1 MTGLVMLVDDEEH
14 LRTACMQA
22 LDLAGIEVEAF
33 ASADGVVDRIGQS
46 WPGVLVT
53 DIKMPGTSG
62 LELMAAV
69 LAVDPDLPVVLIT
82 GHGDVPMAVQAMR
95 DGAYDFLEKPF
106 ASDLLVDAVRRALE
120 KRRLVLENRQLR
132 MAIGEGA
139 ALEQRLLG
147 KTPAMAR
154 LRKRITDYAA
164 TDADVLIHGET
175 GAGKEM
181 VARSL
186 HEGSARRANR
196 FVAINCGALPENLI
210 ESELFGHKPGAFTGA
225 AKKRVG
231 RIEHADG
238 GTLFLDE
245 IESMPMDLQ
254 IKLLRVLQDRAV
266 VPLGGNDEV
275 PVDVRVLAAT
285 KEDLRVLSDQGQFR
299 EDLFYRLDVL
309 SVSIPPL
316 RERKDD
322 IPLLFQHFVSQA
334 CEKYQKPTVAIA
346 PTVVSALLL
355 HDWPGNVRELQNAA
369 MRFALGAGLGALD
382 DKDGRSLGHGDDGDD
397 VPVGLVEQMEA
408 VERRLIENA
417 LETSGHSLKD
427 TYETLGISRKT
438 LYDKMRKYGITVHR
452 GPNAG

>member
-1 MTGLVMLVDDEEH
+1 MSGSVILVDDEEH

-22 LDLAGIEVEAF
+22 LELAGIGVEGHS
-33 ASADGVVDRIGQS
+33 SAQGVVDRIGSS

-62 LELMAAV
+62 LELMTAA

-82 GHGDVPMAVQAMR
+82 GHGDVPMAVKAMR
-95 DGAYDFLEKPF
+95 EGAYDFLEKPF
-106 ASDLLVDAVRRALE
+106 ASELLVDAVRRALE
-120 KRRLVLENRQLR
+120 KRRLVLENRRLR
-132 MAIGEGA
+132 IAAGEGT

-147 KTPAMAR
+147 KTPAMSR
-154 LRKRITDYAA
+154 LRDTILDFAV

-175 GAGKEM
+175 GSGKEM

-186 HEGSARRANR
+186 HEASPRREKR

-210 ESELFGHKPGAFTGA
+210 ESELFGHKAGAFTGA
-225 AKKRVG
+225 SKQRVG

-245 IESMPMDLQ
+245 IESMPIDLQ
-254 IKLLRVLQDRAV
+254 IKLLRVLQDRTV
-266 VPLGGNDEV
+266 IPLGGNDEV

-285 KEDLRVLSDQGQFR
+285 KEDLRALSDRDGFR

-309 SVSIPPL
+309 SVAIPPL

-322 IPLLFQHFVSQA
+322 VPLLFQHFVNQA
-334 CEKYQKPTVAIA
+334 CAKYKRDPITVPAR
-346 PTVVSALLL
+346 VVSVLLL

-382 DKDGRSLGHGDDGDD
+382 TQSSVQPLAS
-397 VPVGLVEQMEA
+397 VGLVEQMEA
-408 VERRLIENA
+408 VEKQLLENA
-417 LETSGHSLKD
+417 LATNGNSLKE
-427 TYETLGISRKT
+427 TYEALGISRKT
-438 LYDKMRKYGITVHR
+438 LYDKMRKHGITINR
-452 GPNAG
+452 GPDPE